1 MVNKY
6 IIFGQPNSSTF
17 CFPEIKTIQNVD
29 ILDYQIPDN
38 ITIIGE
44 GCLENLNIN
53 TLYSNKVEIIG
64 DIACKNTNIK
74 KLFVSKNIKSIG
86 ERAFFST
93 QLNEIIFEPGS
104 SITQTNFGN
113 LCFGESSG
121 NIDIFYS
128 SEHYGS
134 STNFSANLNN
144 SGVFSPGT
152 NVIYHEID
160 NFTFIKDLEDV
171 WVQVDNSSAIL
182 RREDI
187 IQAIDDSPAL
197 TNFSDIREVRFNTNL
212 TTISDECFKNC
223 ESLNR
228 LNLLGEPNL
237 TTIGKSAFQNCIS
250 LKTLKLPDC
259 MKIFSESCF
268 QGCENLSF
276 ITFSEGSCACELN
289 FGEKSFNDISNNV
302 HVNFECISNQDLAQ
316 LQIHFN
322 GVYKAKIPPGTIK
335 YTKFIVNHPEY

>member
-1 MVNKY
+1 MVKKY

-44 GCLENLNIN
+44 GCLKDLNIN
-53 TLYSNKVEIIG
+53 NLYSNKVETIG
-64 DIACKNTNIK
+64 NSACRDTKIK
-74 KLFVSKNIKSIG
+74 KLFVSKNIKFIG
-86 ERAFFST
+86 EQAFFGT
-93 QLNEIIFEPGS
+93 GLNEIIFEPGS
-104 SITQTNFGN
+104 KITNFGN

-128 SEHYGS
+128 SEDYGS
-134 STNFSANLNN
+134 STNFSANLDN

-160 NFTFIKDLEDV
+160 NFTFVKDLEDV

-182 RREDI
+182 TREDI
-187 IQAIDDSPAL
+187 IQAIDESPVL

-212 TTISDECFKNC
+212 TTISEECFKDC
-223 ESLNR
+223 ETLNR

-237 TTIGKSAFQNCIS
+237 TTIGKSAFQNCVS
-250 LKTLKLPDC
+250 LKILVLPDC
-259 MKIFSESCF
+259 METFSESCF

-276 ITFSEGSCACELN
+276 ISFSEGSCACNLN

-316 LQIHFN
+316 LQIHFQA
-322 GVYKAKIPPGTIK
+322 VYTAKIHPAQPIK
-335 YTKFIVNHPEY
+335 YTKFRVNHPEY

>member
-38 ITIIGE
+38 ITIIGA
-44 GCLENLNIN
+44 GCLESLNIN
-53 TLYSNKVEIIG
+53 TLYSNKVETIG
-64 DIACKNTNIK
+64 NSACKNTKIK
-74 KLFVSKNIKSIG
+74 KLFVNKYIKSIG

-93 QLNEIIFEPGS
+93 GLNEIIFEPGS
-104 SITQTNFGN
+104 KITNFGN
-113 LCFGESSG
+113 LSFGESSG

-128 SEHYGS
+128 SQDYNS
-134 STNFSANLNN
+134 STDFSANLNN

-182 RREDI
+182 TREDI
-187 IQAIDDSPAL
+187 IQAIDESPVL

-212 TTISDECFKNC
+212 TTISDECFKDC
-223 ESLNR
+223 EYLNR

-250 LKTLKLPDC
+250 LKTLVLPDSI
-259 MKIFSESCF
+259 KIFSESCF
-268 QGCENLSF
+268 EGCVNLSF
-276 ITFSEGSCACELN
+276 ISFSEGSCACDLN
-289 FGEKSFNDISNNV
+289 FHAKSFNDISNNV

-316 LQIHFN
+316 LQIDFQS
-322 GVYKAKIPPGTIK
+322 VYTPKIPPAQPIR
-335 YTKFIVNHPEY
+335 YTKFTVNHPEY

>member
-17 CFPEIKTIQNVD
+17 CFSEIKTIQNVD

-64 DIACKNTNIK
+64 DIACRNTNIK
-74 KLFVSKNIKSIG
+74 NLFVNKYIKSIG

-104 SITQTNFGN
+104 QITNFGN

-128 SEHYGS
+128 SQDYDS
-134 STNFSANLNN
+134 STDFSANLNN

-182 RREDI
+182 TREDI
-187 IQAIDDSPAL
+187 IQAIDESPVL

-237 TTIGKSAFQNCIS
+237 TTIAKSAFQNCIS
-250 LKTLKLPDC
+250 LKTLKLPDS
-259 MKIFSESCF
+259 MKIFSESSF

-289 FGEKSFNDISNNV
+289 FDAKSFNDISNNV

-316 LQIHFN
+316 LQIEFS
-322 GVYKAKIPPGTIK
+322 GVYTAKIQPAQPVK